1 MVEASCVY
9 EVALATDELIPI
21 EENWGLPPKYSLLDP
36 AKVNAKEVLS
46 QIFVVENI
54 KYERELLI

>member
-36 AKVNAKEVLS
+36 AKVNAK
-46 QIFVVENI
+46 
-54 KYERELLI
+54 Y